1 MILSFSDGA
10 SAIRCCKRG
19 IDISVSKHPRLP
31 CHIANEW
38 LILSWHREYVKKLSQ
53 ALREISCGHNEQAQ
67 QYWYEFL
74 DFIRREE
81 NNIQPNLDVYRVI
94 EVAKNYAGFKL

>member
-1 MILSFSDGA
+1 M
-10 SAIRCCKRG
+10 
-19 IDISVSKHPRLP
+19 
-31 CHIANEW
+31 
-38 LILSWHREYVKKLSQ
+38 
-53 ALREISCGHNEQAQ
+53 REISCGHNEQAQ